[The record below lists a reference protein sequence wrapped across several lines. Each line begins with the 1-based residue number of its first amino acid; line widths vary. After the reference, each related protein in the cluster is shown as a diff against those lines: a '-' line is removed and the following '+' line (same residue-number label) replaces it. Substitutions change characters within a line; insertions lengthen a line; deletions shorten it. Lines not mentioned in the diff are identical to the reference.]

1 MMLLP
6 IAAAGAGGLS
16 AVLYLRRRRWLD
28 AALAVV
34 AGGALAAM
42 LALPAG
48 TAPAGAGGTLALTD
62 DVRELDATTVAEAA
76 RIELRGHG
84 LFDAEWRD
92 LPARPVA
99 WQVPRGEALWLDFP
113 RTVARGRSFA
123 LTVTRANGAGPWRL
137 QLLAENGAVLDQAS
151 GSGGQLTVQW
161 LPPLAERLVLRAR
174 LQDGAGKTL
183 HEGPV
188 PLVVTEPQP
197 LQVVGRFG
205 AASFDTRV
213 LNELLTDSGAV
224 LDWQTVLGAAVTRTE
239 TARTPVTSPNAAVI
253 DAAWFERQGSAARA
267 ALLAQVAQGTP
278 LIVLGGNAAAPAA
291 WLGALGLRLAP
302 QSATTEKEDI
312 RHVTAG
318 GTVLALAPASYNP
331 PRDAGAA
338 WQVAAR
344 DNDGKPWLWQRPWQQ
359 GRIAWVGV
367 ADWHRHAIAAPRALA
382 GWWQQVLDQGAQ
394 GSVLS
399 LTWVQPDPLPLPGLR
414 TELCAHGVKPGAP
427 VMVSGQAPLAW
438 QARTDRAGA
447 ACVALWPRQPGWLT
461 ARSGTAAGAMYVY
474 AAGDWPAWQAGL
486 RQAATQ
492 RYIARPPAP
501 IAKADSGTAGLPR
514 WPAAVLLAVSLL
526 ALWWRERR

>member
-1 MMLLP
+1 MILAS
-6 IAAAGAGGLS
+6 IAAGAAGTVS
-16 AVLYLRRRRWLD
+16 AALYLRRRRWPD
-28 AALAVV
+28 AALAAA

-48 TAPAGAGGTLALTD
+48 TAPAGAGGTLVLTD
-62 DVRELDATTVAEAA
+62 SVRELDATTVAEAG

-99 WQVPRGEALWLDFP
+99 WQAPREESILLDFP
-113 RTVARGRSFA
+113 RTVARGRNFA
-123 LTVTRANGAGPWRL
+123 LTVKRADGAGPWRL

-151 GSGGQLTVQW
+151 GSGAQLTVQW

-197 LQVVGRFG
+197 LQVIGRFG

-239 TARTPVTSPNAAVI
+239 TARAPLTSPNATVV
-253 DAAWFERQGSAARA
+253 DAAWFERQGGAARA
-267 ALLAQVAQGTP
+267 ALLAQVAQGMP
-278 LIVLGGNAAAPAA
+278 LLILGGNAAAPAV
-291 WLGALGLRLAP
+291 WQGALGVRLVP
-302 QSATTEKEDI
+302 QSATTEKEDT
-312 RHVTAG
+312 RHVTVG
-318 GTVLALAPASYNP
+318 GTALALAPAAYNP
-331 PRDAGAA
+331 ARDAGTA
-338 WQVAAR
+338 WQVAAG
-344 DNDGKPWLWQRPWQQ
+344 DDDGKPWLWQRPWRQ

-367 ADWHRHAIAAPRALA
+367 ADWHRHAITAPRALA
-382 GWWQQVLDQGAQ
+382 GWWQQVLDRGAQ
-394 GSVLS
+394 GHTQA
-399 LTWVQPDPLPLPGLR
+399 LTWLLPDPLPLPGLR
-414 TELCAHGVKPGAP
+414 TELCAHGVKPGVP
-427 VMVSGQAPLAW
+427 VTVSGQAPLAW
-438 QARTDRAGA
+438 QARSDRAGA
-447 ACVALWPRQPGWLT
+447 ACVAFWPRQPGWLT
-461 ARSGTAAGAMYVY
+461 VGSGTAAAAMYVY
-474 AAGDWPAWQAGL
+474 AAGDWPAWQNGL

-492 RYIARPPAP
+492 RYIVRPQAP
-501 IAKADSGTAGLPR
+501 SAKADSGAAGLPR
-514 WPAAVLLAVSLL
+514 WPAAVLLAASLL

>member
-28 AALAVV
+28 AALAVI

-42 LALPAG
+42 LALSAG

-62 DVRELDATTVAEAA
+62 DVRELDATTVADAA
-76 RIELRGHG
+76 RIDLRGHG

-99 WQVPRGEALWLDFP
+99 WQVPRGDVLWLDFP

-151 GSGGQLTVQW
+151 GSGAQLAVQW

-188 PLVVTEPQP
+188 PLLVTEPQP
-197 LQVVGRFG
+197 LHVIGRFG

-213 LNELLTDSGAV
+213 LNGLLTDSGAV

-239 TARTPVTSPNAAVI
+239 TARTPLTSPNAAVI

-267 ALLAQVAQGTP
+267 ALLAQVAQGMP
-278 LIVLGGNAAAPAA
+278 LIVLGGNAAAPPA

-302 QSATTEKEDI
+302 QSATTEKEDT

-331 PRDAGAA
+331 PRDAGMA

-394 GSVLS
+394 GSVQS
-399 LTWVQPDPLPLPGLR
+399 LTWLHPDPLPLPGLR
-414 TELCAHGVKPGAP
+414 TELCALGVKPGAP
-427 VMVSGQAPLAW
+427 VVVSGQAPLAW
-438 QARTDRAGA
+438 QARSDRGGA
-447 ACVALWPRQPGWLT
+447 ACVAFWPRQPGWLA

-501 IAKADSGTAGLPR
+501 SAKADSGTAGLPR